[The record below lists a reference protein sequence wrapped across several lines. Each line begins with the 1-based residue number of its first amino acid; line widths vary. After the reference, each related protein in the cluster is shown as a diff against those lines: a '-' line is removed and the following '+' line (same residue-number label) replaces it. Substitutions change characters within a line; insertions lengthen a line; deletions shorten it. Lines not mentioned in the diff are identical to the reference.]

1 MPLSFLKTVEPATEP
16 ITLAEARAH
25 LRVDDTSED
34 TYITA
39 LITVAREHAE
49 ALTDRQFITATYA
62 LSMDEFPRR
71 SCDVI
76 RPPRPRLI
84 GVSSISYLDTD
95 NAAQVLS
102 AASYQ
107 VDTVLEPGRILPG
120 YALTWPDT
128 YPVMN
133 AVTITYTAGYG
144 ATATAV
150 PKAIKQAILM
160 LVAHWFEQRE
170 PVVIGTIATE
180 VPMTVKALLGPYR
193 VATCY

>member
-1 MPLSFLKTVEPATEP
+1 MPLTLTKTAEPATEP

-34 TYITA
+34 DYITA

-62 LSMDEFPRR
+62 LRLDDFPRR
-71 SCDVI
+71 SSDVI
-76 RPPRPRLI
+76 LLPRPRLI
-84 GVSSISYLDTD
+84 AVSSIAYLDGSNVAQTL
-95 NAAQVLS
+95 AADQ
-102 AASYQ
+102 YQ
-107 VDTVLEPGRILPG
+107 VDASSEPGRIVPAYSL
-120 YALTWPDT
+120 AWPSV

-133 AVTITYTAGYG
+133 PVTITFTAGYG
-144 ATATAV
+144 AATAV

-160 LVAHWFEQRE
+160 TVAHFFENRE
-170 PVVIGTIATE
+170 PVVIGTITSD

-193 VATCY
+193 IGTVY